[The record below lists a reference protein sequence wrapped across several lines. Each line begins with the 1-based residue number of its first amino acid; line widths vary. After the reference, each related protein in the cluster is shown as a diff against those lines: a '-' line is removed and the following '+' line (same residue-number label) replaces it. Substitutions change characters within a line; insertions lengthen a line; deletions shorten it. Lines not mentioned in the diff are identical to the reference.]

1 MSSET
6 DLVEHYGGDDLVSAI
21 EAGLAATGKAPNEA
35 TIDDLGPVD
44 EFHVGGRPATLA
56 LCEQLG
62 LAGGA
67 ELSVLDIGCG
77 IGGTARCLASNFDC
91 RVTGIDLTPAY
102 VEAART
108 LSGWTG
114 LTGRVTFEAGSA
126 LAMPFP
132 DDSFDVAVMLHVGM
146 NIEDKAALFA
156 EAARVLRPGGRFGV
170 YDIVRQGPGDIRVPR
185 AVGQHACP
193 EFRCGSSEL
202 PLRVRGS
209 RLHRDRTKPA
219 RLRGRVLRNDG
230 IPCRLETEPAADRPA
245 PGDRSGC
252 SGEARQPASGGTGRH
267 PRPDRVHRH
276 TLGWKARA
284 IVIVED
290 HHQPGEQ

>member
-62 LAGGA
+62 LAGSA

-114 LTGRVTFEAGSA
+114 LTGRVAFEAGSA

-170 YDIVRQGPGDIRVPR
+170 YDIVRQGPGDIAFPVPWATTPAQSFVAEAASYRSALEAAGFTVTERNRHAFAVEFFERMSSR
-185 AVGQHACP
+185 AGSQQSPPPIGLHLVIGQDAP
-193 EFRCGSSEL
+193 AKLANLRAAVLAGTLAPTEFIATL
-202 PLRVRGS
+202 PCEG
-209 RLHRDRTKPA
+209 H
-219 RLRGRVLRNDG
+219 
-230 IPCRLETEPAADRPA
+230 
-245 PGDRSGC
+245 
-252 SGEARQPASGGTGRH
+252 EAS
-267 PRPDRVHRH
+267 
-276 TLGWKARA
+276 
-284 IVIVED
+284 
-290 HHQPGEQ
+290 